1 MRTKAGA
8 VQKRWMRVTSAVEY
22 SDISRS
28 RLFQMRKDGR
38 LTPHKP
44 SPKVTLIDR
53 LELDEYLECTATAA
67 LRIAGFQ
74 PAAEATINHH

>member
-1 MRTKAGA
+1 M
-8 VQKRWMRVTSAVEY
+8 QKRWLGVTGAVEY

-28 RLFQMRKDGR
+28 RLFQMMKDSR
-38 LTPHKP
+38 LTPHRP

-74 PAAEATINHH
+74 PAVEATIHNHYTK